1 MVLCG
6 YLTSFRSGSPL
17 TLNTLDN
24 CLYAHFPLCLSHLSQ
39 PKLEPSAAFHPTRHV
54 RKSNTSMAQL

>member
-24 CLYAHFPLCLSHLSQ
+24 CTPTFALSHPSQ